1 MTTRIL
7 HMPRRALLRA
17 LPDKDILAG
26 ALLVTATLAAMV
38 WANSPW
44 ATSYGG
50 VWEHRLSVGVGSLA
64 LTKPVVTWINDAL
77 MAVFFLLVA
86 LEIKR
91 EIVRGSL
98 STVRRAALPL
108 AAAAGGM
115 VLPALL
121 FLALNHG
128 GPGRPGWG
136 VPMATDIAFA
146 LGLLAI
152 VGRGVPVALK
162 ALLAAVA
169 IVDDLGAILVIA
181 VAYTSDLAGGALLW
195 AGALVGL
202 LALVNRRGVR
212 SPWPYLILGVA
223 LWFAVLRSGVHATLA
238 GVLLALAIPMA
249 DAERGEERG
258 LLERLE
264 HGLHPWVIYLIVPLF
279 ALANAGVPLSPG
291 SLGRLTDPVGLG
303 ILLGLIVGKQA
314 GILSFSWIAVRSGVA
329 ALPEGVTWRHLH
341 GVAALCGIGFTMA
354 IFIGNL
360 AFTDPALLEQAKTA
374 ILAASLLSA
383 ALAKVLLSRALG
395 GTRAV
400 EAPTPLAARV
410 STPGAGETPERDE
423 AA

>member
-7 HMPRRALLRA
+7 HMPRPALLRA

-44 ATSYGG
+44 ATSYGA
-50 VWEHRLSVGVGSLA
+50 VWEQRLSVGVGSLA

-86 LEIKR
+86 MEIKR
-91 EIVRGSL
+91 EFLRGSL
-98 STVRRAALPL
+98 SSAERAALPL

-115 VLPALL
+115 ALPAVLY
-121 FLALNHG
+121 LAINRG
-128 GPGRPGWG
+128 GPGEAGWG

-152 VGRGVPVALK
+152 VARGAPASLK
-162 ALLAAVA
+162 VLLAAVA
-169 IVDDLGAILVIA
+169 IADDLGAILVIA

-195 AGALVGL
+195 AVALGA
-202 LALVNRRGVR
+202 ALFVLNRIGTR

-223 LWFAVLRSGVHATLA
+223 LWFAVLKSGVHATVA

-249 DAERGEERG
+249 DAERGEEHG

-303 ILLGLIVGKQA
+303 ILVGLIVGKQA

-383 ALAKVLLSRALG
+383 ALAKLLLSRALG
-395 GTRAV
+395 GTQAA

-410 STPGAGETPERDE
+410 PASDAGETPERDE